1 MKSKRILKTSYCFI
15 STVQRCNKFKI
26 VFGSYSF
33 NIVCKCLLSFVVT
46 KEFVHLLEFKCFIM
60 KKSSIKKLVLLFVF
74 FISTISFAQNTLQYN
89 DEKGSPSATL
99 QDVKWLA
106 GNWKGTSPFGI
117 CQENWDTPSGNTMMF
132 CFKMLNAD
140 NKVSFY
146 ELGHII
152 EKDKTLL
159 LQIRHFGGDM
169 KAWETGEVSEDFK
182 FIKIE
187 KNRIYFDRLTYE
199 KISDNAMNVY
209 VYFEESKEEIKFSF
223 TK

>member
-1 MKSKRILKTSYCFI
+1 M
-15 STVQRCNKFKI
+15 
-26 VFGSYSF
+26 
-33 NIVCKCLLSFVVT
+33 LSFVIA
-46 KEFVHLLEFKCFIM
+46 KQFVHLLEFKDIIM
-60 KKSSIKKLVLLFVF
+60 KNSIIKKLVLLFVF
-74 FISTISFAQNTLQYN
+74 FISTLSFSQNTLQYN
-89 DEKGSPSATL
+89 DEKGSPTATL
-99 QDVKWLA
+99 QDIKWLA

-117 CQENWDTPSGNTMMF
+117 CQENWDEPRGNTMMF
-132 CFKMLNAD
+132 CFKMLSD
-140 NKVSFY
+140 NKVNFY

-187 KNRIYFDRLTYE
+187 KNRLFFDGLTYE
-199 KISDNAMNVY
+199 NVSATEMNVY

>member
-1 MKSKRILKTSYCFI
+1 M
-15 STVQRCNKFKI
+15 QRCEEHKTL
-26 VFGSYSF
+26 FGYYSF
-33 NIVCKCLLSFVVT
+33 NFVCKQLLSFAIT
-46 KEFVHLLEFKCFIM
+46 KEFVHLLENKPFNM
-60 KKSSIKKLVLLFVF
+60 KTTILKKIITLLVVLL
-74 FISTISFAQNTLQYN
+74 STISFSQNTLQYN
-89 DEKGSPSATL
+89 DEKGSQSATL

-132 CFKMLNAD
+132 CFKMLSD
-140 NKVSFY
+140 NKVTFY

-187 KNRIYFDRLTYE
+187 KNRVYFDGLTYE
-199 KISDNAMNVY
+199 QVSDTEMNVY

-223 TK
+223 KK

>member
-1 MKSKRILKTSYCFI
+1 MKTTTTK
-15 STVQRCNKFKI
+15 KI
-26 VFGSYSF
+26 
-33 NIVCKCLLSFVVT
+33 I
-46 KEFVHLLEFKCFIM
+46 
-60 KKSSIKKLVLLFVF
+60 LLFVF
-74 FISTISFAQNTLQYN
+74 FITSISFSQNTLQYN
-89 DEKGSPSATL
+89 DEKGSPNATL
-99 QDVKWLA
+99 EDVKWLA
-106 GNWKGTSPFGI
+106 GNWKGTSPFGV
-117 CQENWDTPSGNTMMF
+117 CQENWDVPSGKTMMF
-132 CFKMLNAD
+132 CFKMISD
-140 NKVSFY
+140 NKVTFY

-187 KNRIYFDRLTYE
+187 KNRAYFDGLTYE
-199 KISDNAMNVY
+199 NVSATEMNVY

>member
-1 MKSKRILKTSYCFI
+1 M
-15 STVQRCNKFKI
+15 QRCDKNKKL
-26 VFGSYSF
+26 FGCYSF
-33 NIVCKCLLSFVVT
+33 NIGCKCLLSFAIT
-46 KEFVHLLEFKCFIM
+46 KEFVHLLEFKRIIM
-60 KKSSIKKLVLLFVF
+60 KNSSIKKLVLFFVF
-74 FISTISFAQNTLQYN
+74 LISTLSFSQNTLQYN
-89 DEKGSPSATL
+89 DEKGSPTATL

-132 CFKMLNAD
+132 CFKMLSD

-159 LQIRHFGGDM
+159 LQIKHFGGDM

-187 KNRIYFDRLTYE
+187 KNRIYFDGLTYE
-199 KISDNAMNVY
+199 KVSDNAMNVY